1 MKRVL
6 LCTLAVL
13 MLASLAFAAGETM
26 TPQQAMEKVMN
37 CPVCSAWNPV
47 AQNIRYDIF
56 TTKNGTIETF
66 MNAGADQATWDA
78 CSADCEKRMAGVAT
92 MSADQKAKL
101 CPFCMA
107 HMNLMSAKDV
117 TIQNYK
123 AHTGWVTTTAW
134 NNPAGQKAVTD
145 YATSMKNT
153 SQLLE
158 TAAMSMKPAE
168 TQKGKM

>member
-6 LCTLAVL
+6 LRTVAVL
-13 MLASLAFAAGETM
+13 MLTSIAFAAGEM

-56 TTKNGTIETF
+56 TTKTGTIETF
-66 MNAGADQATWDA
+66 MNAGADQAAWDA
-78 CSADCEKRMAGVAT
+78 ASADCEKRMATVPT
-92 MSADQKAKL
+92 MTAEQKAKL

-107 HMNLMSAKDV
+107 HMNLTNAKDV

-123 AHTGWVTTTAW
+123 AHTGYVTTATW
-134 NNPAGQKAVTD
+134 NTPAGQKAVTD
-145 YATSMKNT
+145 YATSMKST
-153 SQLLE
+153 SQMLE
-158 TAAMSMKPAE
+158 TAAKDMKPADM
-168 TQKGKM
+168 KGKM

>member
-26 TPQQAMEKVMN
+26 TPQQAMDKVMN

-56 TTKNGTIETF
+56 TTKNGTVETF
-66 MNAGADQATWDA
+66 MNAGADQKTWDA
-78 CSADCEKRMAGVAT
+78 CSADCSKRMAGIAT
-92 MSADQKAKL
+92 MSAADKAKL

-107 HMNLMSAKDV
+107 HMNLASSKDV
-117 TIQNYK
+117 MTQNFQS
-123 AHTGWVTTTAW
+123 HTGWVTVATWST
-134 NNPAGQKAVTD
+134 PAGQKALTD
-145 YATSMKNT
+145 YAMSMKNT

-158 TAAMSMKPAE
+158 TAAMSMKPADA
-168 TQKGKM
+168 QKSKM

>member
-6 LCTLAVL
+6 LCTVAVL
-13 MLASLAFAAGETM
+13 MLASIAFAASEM

-56 TTKNGTIETF
+56 TTKTGTIETF
-66 MNAGADQATWDA
+66 MNAGADQAAWDA
-78 CSADCEKRMAGVAT
+78 ASADCEKRMATVPT
-92 MSADQKAKL
+92 MTAEQKAKL

-107 HMNLMSAKDV
+107 HMNLTSAKDV

-123 AHTGWVTTTAW
+123 AHTGYVTTATW
-134 NNPAGQKAVTD
+134 NTPAGQKAVTD
-145 YATSMKNT
+145 YATSMKST
-153 SQLLE
+153 SQMLE
-158 TAAMSMKPAE
+158 TAAKDMKPADM
-168 TQKGKM
+168 KGKM

>member
-6 LCTLAVL
+6 LCTVAVL

-56 TTKNGTIETF
+56 TTKNGTVESF
-66 MNAGADQATWDA
+66 MNAGADQTAWDA
-78 CSADCEKRMAGVAT
+78 CSADCEKRMATVPT
-92 MSADQKAKL
+92 MTADQKAKL

-107 HMNLMSAKDV
+107 HMNLTNTKDV
-117 TIQNYK
+117 SIQNYK
-123 AHTGWVTTTAW
+123 AHTGYITVATWTS
-134 NNPAGQKAVTD
+134 PAGQKALTD
-145 YATSMKNT
+145 YATSMKST
-153 SQLLE
+153 SEMLE
-158 TAAMSMKPAE
+158 TAAKNMKPAE
-168 TQKGKM
+168 MKGKM

>member
-6 LCTLAVL
+6 LCTVAVL
-13 MLASLAFAAGETM
+13 MLTSIAFAAGEM

-56 TTKNGTIETF
+56 TTKTGTIETF
-66 MNAGADQATWDA
+66 MNAGADQAAWDA
-78 CSADCEKRMAGVAT
+78 ASADCEKRMATVPT
-92 MSADQKAKL
+92 MTAEQKAKL

-107 HMNLMSAKDV
+107 HMNLTNAKDV

-123 AHTGWVTTTAW
+123 AHTGYVTTATW
-134 NNPAGQKAVTD
+134 NTPAGQKAVTD
-145 YATSMKNT
+145 YATSMKST
-153 SQLLE
+153 SQMLE
-158 TAAMSMKPAE
+158 TAAKDMKPADM
-168 TQKGKM
+168 KGKM

>member
-6 LCTLAVL
+6 LCTFAVL
-13 MLASLAFAAGETM
+13 MLAGLAFAAGETM
-26 TPQQAMEKVMN
+26 TPQQAMDKVMN

-56 TTKNGTIETF
+56 TTKNGTIESF
-66 MNAGADQATWDA
+66 MNAGAEQATWDA
-78 CSADCEKRMAGVAT
+78 CSADCQKRMSSVST

-101 CPFCMA
+101 CPMCQA
-107 HMNLMSAKDV
+107 KMNLMSAKDV
-117 TIQNYK
+117 SVQNFS
-123 AHTGWVTTTAW
+123 AHTGLITVSTWT
-134 NNPAGQKAVTD
+134 NPAGQKALTD

-158 TAAMSMKPAE
+158 AAAMSMKPAE

>member
-6 LCTLAVL
+6 LCTVAVL
-13 MLASLAFAAGETM
+13 MLAGIAVAAGEM
-26 TPQQAMEKVMN
+26 TPQQAMEKVMK

-56 TTKNGTIETF
+56 TTKNGTIESF
-66 MNAGADQATWDA
+66 MNAGADPAAWDA
-78 CSADCEKRMAGVAT
+78 AAADCEKRMATVPT

-107 HMNLMSAKDV
+107 HMNLTSSKDV

-123 AHTGWVTTTAW
+123 AHTGYITVATWST
-134 NNPAGQKAVTD
+134 PAGQKALTD
-145 YATSMKNT
+145 YATSMKST
-153 SQLLE
+153 SSLLE
-158 TAAMSMKPAE
+158 TAAKDMKPADM
-168 TQKGKM
+168 KGKM

>member
-6 LCTLAVL
+6 LCTVAVL
-13 MLASLAFAAGETM
+13 MLASIAFAASEM

-56 TTKNGTIETF
+56 TTKTGTIETF
-66 MNAGADQATWDA
+66 MNAGADQAAWDA
-78 CSADCEKRMAGVAT
+78 ASADCEKRMATVPT
-92 MSADQKAKL
+92 MTAEQKAKL

-107 HMNLMSAKDV
+107 HMNLTNAKDV

-123 AHTGWVTTTAW
+123 AHTGYVTTATW
-134 NNPAGQKAVTD
+134 NTPAGQKAVTD
-145 YATSMKNT
+145 YATSMKST
-153 SQLLE
+153 SQMLE
-158 TAAMSMKPAE
+158 TAAKDMKPADM
-168 TQKGKM
+168 KGKM

>member
-6 LCTLAVL
+6 LCTVAVL
-13 MLASLAFAAGETM
+13 MLASIAFAAGEM

-56 TTKNGTIETF
+56 TTKTGTIETF
-66 MNAGADQATWDA
+66 MNAGADQAAWDA
-78 CSADCEKRMAGVAT
+78 ASADCEKRMATVPT
-92 MSADQKAKL
+92 MTAEQKAKL

-107 HMNLMSAKDV
+107 HMNLTSAKDV

-123 AHTGWVTTTAW
+123 AHTGYVTTATW
-134 NNPAGQKAVTD
+134 NTPAGQKAVTD
-145 YATSMKNT
+145 YATSMKST
-153 SQLLE
+153 SQMLE
-158 TAAMSMKPAE
+158 TAANDMKPADM
-168 TQKGKM
+168 KGKM

>member
-6 LCTLAVL
+6 LCTVAVL
-13 MLASLAFAAGETM
+13 MLASVAFAAGEM

-56 TTKNGTIETF
+56 TTKNGTVESF

-78 CSADCEKRMAGVAT
+78 CSADCSKRMASIST

-107 HMNLMSAKDV
+107 HMSLSGQKDV
-117 TIQNYK
+117 SVQNFQAK
-123 AHTGWVTTTAW
+123 TGWISVATAST
-134 NNPAGQKAVTD
+134 PAGQKALTD
-145 YATSMKNT
+145 YAMSMKNT
-153 SQLLE
+153 SSLLE
-158 TAAMSMKPAE
+158 TAAKDMKPAE
-168 TQKGKM
+168 MKSKM